1 MVFLRVYACG
11 MCGGVRGY
19 ECAGVKCVGVLGCV
33 LVFACMYRACA
44 GQCSFDMFRN
54 FSYYFDV
61 VEFVCK
67 IVAIRFFI
75 L

>member
-19 ECAGVKCVGVLGCV
+19 ECAGGKCVGVLGCV

-54 FSYYFDV
+54 FSY
-61 VEFVCK
+61 
-67 IVAIRFFI
+67 
-75 L
+75 